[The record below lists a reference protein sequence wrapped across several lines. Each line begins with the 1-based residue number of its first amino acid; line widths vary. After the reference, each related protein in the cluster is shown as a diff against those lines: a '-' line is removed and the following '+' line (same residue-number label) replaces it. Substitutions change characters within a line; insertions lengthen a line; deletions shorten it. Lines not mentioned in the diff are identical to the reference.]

1 MMSPVATSMPHCRIR
16 SWESGDERSL
26 VSNANNRRIWLNL
39 VDTFPHPY
47 TTDDA
52 RSWIASCSTAN
63 PELNFAIEFNGAA
76 VGGVGLELHSGE
88 LAKTGSFGYWIGEP
102 YWRRGIATAVVR
114 AFAPLIMRTHE
125 LVRLEARVF
134 SWNDASMRVLEKCGF
149 RREAVLEKRIVKDG
163 IVLDEIV
170 YARTSA

>member
-1 MMSPVATSMPHCRIR
+1 MSPIATSMPHCRIR
-16 SWESGDERSL
+16 SWEKSDEASL
-26 VSNANNRRIWLNL
+26 VRNANNRRVWLNL

-47 TTDDA
+47 TPEDA
-52 RSWIASCSTAN
+52 RAWIASSSTAN
-63 PELNFAIEFNGAA
+63 PELNFAIEFNGSA
-76 VGGVGLELHSGE
+76 VGGVGLELLSGE
-88 LAKTGSFGYWIGEP
+88 LARTGSFGYWIGEP

-114 AFAPLIMRTHE
+114 AFAPFVMEMHE

-149 RREAVLEKRIVKDG
+149 RREAILEKRIVKDG